1 VKTWWLWMQSN
12 RIVASRLIK
21 SMMKYGTS
29 VMPGG
34 KFFIA
39 AYCRT
44 EIIKSTGISL
54 RNKTMAVNYCFF
66 NQNLISATNNFN

>member
-1 VKTWWLWMQSN
+1 MQSN
-12 RIVASRLIK
+12 RVVASRLIK

-29 VMPGG
+29 VIPGG
-34 KFFIA
+34 KYFIA

-54 RNKTMAVNYCFF
+54 RNKTMAANYSFL
-66 NQNLISATNNFN
+66 NKIYKPAD

>member
-1 VKTWWLWMQSN
+1 MQSN
-12 RIVASRLIK
+12 RVVASRLIK

-29 VMPGG
+29 VIPGG
-34 KFFIA
+34 KYFTA

-54 RNKTMAVNYCFF
+54 RNKTMAANYSFL
-66 NQNLISATNNFN
+66 NKIYKPAD